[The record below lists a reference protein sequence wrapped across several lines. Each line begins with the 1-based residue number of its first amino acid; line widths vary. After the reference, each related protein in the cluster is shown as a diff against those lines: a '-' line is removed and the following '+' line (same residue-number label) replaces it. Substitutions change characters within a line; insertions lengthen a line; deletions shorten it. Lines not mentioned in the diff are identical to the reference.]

1 MIERRATFVAWVLG
15 ALVLVP
21 PAVFADEDPNATK
34 VANQATT
41 DPTDAEFL
49 EYLGS
54 VDVEGQDWMD
64 YLSHTDI
71 AQVAKAKK
79 PPDPPGNTDP

>member
-15 ALVLVP
+15 ALALVP
-21 PAVFADEDPNATK
+21 QALLAEDDPSATK
-34 VANQATT
+34 VAKGTTT

-79 PPDPPGNTDP
+79 ASDPPGEEDK

>member
-1 MIERRATFVAWVLG
+1 
-15 ALVLVP
+15 
-21 PAVFADEDPNATK
+21 
-34 VANQATT
+34 
-41 DPTDAEFL
+41 
-49 EYLGS
+49 
-54 VDVEGQDWMD
+54 MD

>member
-1 MIERRATFVAWVLG
+1 MIERRATRLAWVLG
-15 ALVLVP
+15 ALALLWQLAP
-21 PAVFADEDPNATK
+21 ADEDPGKTK
-34 VANQATT
+34 VAQGNT
-41 DPTDAEFL
+41 DPADADLL

-64 YLSHTDI
+64 YLARTDI

-79 PPDPPGNTDP
+79 PADPPGEQNK

>member
-1 MIERRATFVAWVLG
+1 MIEWRATFVAGVLG

-21 PAVFADEDPNATK
+21 QAASADEDPTATK
-34 VANQATT
+34 VAKGATT

-71 AQVAKAKK
+71 AGVAKAKR
-79 PPDPPGNTDP
+79 PPDPPGENDK

>member
-21 PAVFADEDPNATK
+21 QMAFADDDQSATK
-34 VANQATT
+34 VANGTT
-41 DPTDAEFL
+41 TEPTDAEFL

-71 AQVAKAKK
+71 SRVAKAKP
-79 PPDPPGNTDP
+79 PPDPPGEADP

>member
-1 MIERRATFVAWVLG
+1 MIERRATFVAWMLG

-21 PAVFADEDPNATK
+21 HAGFADEDPSATK
-34 VANQATT
+34 VAKGATT

-54 VDVEGQDWMD
+54 VDVEGQDWME

-71 AQVAKAKK
+71 AGVAKANK
-79 PPDPPGNTDP
+79 PPDPPREDDK